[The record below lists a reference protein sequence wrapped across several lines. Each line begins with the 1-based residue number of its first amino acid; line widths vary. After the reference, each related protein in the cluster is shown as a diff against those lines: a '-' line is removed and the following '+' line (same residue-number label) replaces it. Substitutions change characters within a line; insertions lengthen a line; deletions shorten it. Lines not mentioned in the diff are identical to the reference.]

1 VISNSSH
8 AAKLL
13 RLAAQRLLMATKLL
27 PAVSLAASLAYLGAA
42 QAHSSSHGALSP
54 SLAQA
59 NAALQA
65 GEADK
70 ALALLQSVPQSN
82 DGAAQAANLEC
93 RVRLTL
99 EQWETAVSKC
109 QEAVHLDDQDSDYHL
124 WLGRA
129 LGEKADR
136 ALFLTAYSLAKR
148 TRAEFEES
156 VRLDPR
162 NADALADL
170 GEFYEQAPGVVGGGI
185 DRAEAIAAKLDS
197 VDPARAH
204 VLRAEIAE
212 QQKDYAAAEREY
224 KQAIGAS
231 KHPASHWISLA
242 GFYRRRKQ
250 WTEMEAAVHSGQTAA
265 ERDKAESARAGEAL
279 YDGASLLSETH
290 RDPALAAKMFDDY
303 LAGSAKTEEAP
314 AFVAHLRLARLK
326 DQLGDPAAASR
337 ERAAAL
343 ALANE
348 YKPAEGAH

>member
-1 VISNSSH
+1 MISNSSLT
-8 AAKLL
+8 AKWLC
-13 RLAAQRLLMATKLL
+13 L
-27 PAVSLAASLAYLGAA
+27 PAALLAASLVHSVAA
-42 QAHSSSHGALSP
+42 QTRLPSRGAVSP
-54 SLAQA
+54 ALAQA

-70 ALALLQSVPQSN
+70 ALALLQSVPKSI
-82 DGAAQAANLEC
+82 DGAAEAANLEC

-99 EQWETAVSKC
+99 EQWEAAVNRC
-109 QEAVHLDDQDSDYHL
+109 QQAVRLDGQNSSYHL

-136 ALFLTAYSLAKR
+136 ASFLTAYSLAKR

-170 GEFYEQAPGVVGGGI
+170 GEFCEQAPGVVGGGI
-185 DRAEAIAAKLDS
+185 DKAEAIAAKLDS

-204 VLRAEIAE
+204 ELRAKIAE
-212 QQKDYAAAEREY
+212 RQKDYAGAEREFR
-224 KQAIGAS
+224 QAISAG

-242 GFYRRRKQ
+242 GFYRRRER

-265 ERDKAESARAGEAL
+265 ERDKAESAHAGEAL

-290 RDPALAAKMFDDY
+290 RDPALAAKMFADY

-348 YKPAEGAH
+348 YKPAEGKR

>member
-1 VISNSSH
+1 VNSNSSH
-8 AAKLL
+8 AAERL
-13 RLAAQRLLMATKLL
+13 RLAVKLL
-27 PAVSLAASLAYLGAA
+27 PAVTLAASLAYSGAA
-42 QAHSSSHGALSP
+42 QGHSTSRGESTP
-54 SLAQA
+54 TLAQA

-70 ALALLQSVPQSN
+70 ALALLESVPESS
-82 DGAAQAANLEC
+82 DGAAEAANLEC

-99 EQWETAVSKC
+99 EQWEAAVTEC
-109 QEAVHLDDQDSDYHL
+109 QQAVQLDDQNSGYHL

-136 ALFLTAYSLAKR
+136 ASFLTAYSLAKR

-156 VRLDPR
+156 VLLDGR
-162 NADALADL
+162 NGDALSDL

-185 DRAEAIAAKLDS
+185 DRAEAIAARLAS

-204 VLRAEIAE
+204 KLRAEIAE
-212 QQKDYAAAEREY
+212 QQKDYAEAERQY
-224 KQAIGAS
+224 RQAISAS
-231 KHPASHWISLA
+231 KHPAAHWISLA
-242 GFYRRRKQ
+242 GFYRRRKR

-265 ERDKAESARAGEAL
+265 ERDKAESAHAGLAL

-348 YKPAEGAH
+348 YKPAEGGR

>member
-1 VISNSSH
+1 VISKPSY

-13 RLAAQRLLMATKLL
+13 RLVAKGL
-27 PAVSLAASLAYLGAA
+27 PAVSLAASLALSGAA
-42 QAHSSSHGALSP
+42 QGHSSFSGALSP
-54 SLAQA
+54 TLAQA

-70 ALALLQSVPQSN
+70 ALTLLQSVSQSN
-82 DGAAQAANLEC
+82 DGAAEAANLEC

-99 EQWETAVSKC
+99 EQWQAAVSKC
-109 QEAVHLDDQDSDYHL
+109 ELAVHIDDQNSGYHL

-136 ALFLTAYSLAKR
+136 ASFLTAYPLAKR

-170 GEFYEQAPGVVGGGI
+170 GEFYEQAPGVVGGGM
-185 DRAEAIAAKLDS
+185 DKAEAVAKQLDG

-204 VLRAEIAE
+204 ELRAKIAE
-212 QQKDYAAAEREY
+212 QRKDYGGAEHEY
-224 KQAIGAS
+224 RQAISAG
-231 KHPASHWISLA
+231 KHPAAHWISLA
-242 GFYRRRKQ
+242 GFYRRRAR
-250 WTEMEAAVHSGQTAA
+250 WTEMEAAVHSGETAA
-265 ERDKAESARAGEAL
+265 ERDKAESAHAGEAL

-290 RDPALAAKMFDDY
+290 RDPGLAARMFNDY

-337 ERAAAL
+337 ERAAAE

-348 YKPAEGAH
+348 YKPTEGGR

>member
-1 VISNSSH
+1 MISNSSR
-8 AAKLL
+8 AVKLL
-13 RLAAQRLLMATKLL
+13 RLAAKGLS
-27 PAVSLAASLAYLGAA
+27 AVSLVTSLAFSGTA
-42 QAHSSSHGALSP
+42 QAHSSSDGALSP
-54 SLAQA
+54 TLALA
-59 NAALQA
+59 NSALQA

-70 ALALLQSVPQSN
+70 ALSLLGSLPQSSE
-82 DGAAQAANLEC
+82 GAAEAANLEC

-99 EQWETAVSKC
+99 DQWEAATSKC
-109 QEAVHLDDQDSDYHL
+109 QQAVQLDGQNSGYHL

-136 ALFLTAYSLAKR
+136 ASFLTAYSLAKR

-156 VRLDPR
+156 VRLDGR

-185 DRAEAIAAKLDS
+185 DKAEAIAARLDS

-204 VLRAEIAE
+204 ELRAEIAE
-212 QQKDYAAAEREY
+212 QQKDYGGAEREY
-224 KQAIGAS
+224 RQAIGAS

-242 GFYRRRKQ
+242 SFYRRRKR
-250 WTEMEAAVHSGQTAA
+250 WTEMETAVHSGETAA
-265 ERDKAESARAGEAL
+265 ERDKALNSRAGLAL

-290 RDPALAAKMFDDY
+290 RDPALAAKMLEDY
-303 LAGSAKTEEAP
+303 LAGPAKTEEAP

-326 DQLGDPAAASR
+326 DELGDPAAASR
-337 ERAAAL
+337 ERAAAQ

-348 YKPAEGAH
+348 YKPAEHAR